1 MRLLD
6 TTHDQIRL
14 HGAACEHVCPVCT
27 FIAVA
32 TENAM
37 TTVRRAN
44 MGMKTR
50 AWLSIYLDVN
60 IYICME
66 KSCYGNYAGIG
77 NRYSLTCES
86 LSHQSPWWYINSIK
100 LNRRFGTQE
109 HMLLIFRIHLKRI
122 SKMWKNSN
130 KICHAYMSMFYIL
143 AKSALEK

>member
-37 TTVRRAN
+37 TTVHRAN

-77 NRYSLTCES
+77 NRYSLTSES
-86 LSHQSPWWYINSIK
+86 LCHQS
-100 LNRRFGTQE
+100 L
-109 HMLLIFRIHLKRI
+109 
-122 SKMWKNSN
+122 
-130 KICHAYMSMFYIL
+130 
-143 AKSALEK
+143 